1 MALSVEQMERLET
14 QYEIWGLDLVRREL
28 ERDDRDRYASPDVT
42 AFARAWIEAKE
53 ARHRRKRLLVLVL
66 ATFGIVLISAVRF
79 GILEF

>member
-14 QYEIWGLDLVRREL
+14 HYEMWGLDLVRREL

-42 AFARAWIEAKE
+42 AFARAWIKAQE